1 MARFLLS
8 DRLSR
13 QLNLRTLSNTATSD
27 VQYANTFPLGYSGG
41 GAMASVINGDGSL
54 TVYQLMTGVFDTGVV
69 RGGSGFAFNDLYSI
83 TFPSGGFFPNPPTTG
98 LNYSFVG
105 RFADGSQGT
114 QVPGRNPLSGV
125 AFFDG
130 KLYFS
135 GTDEALQ
142 STGGSFFDSFGSAIF
157 EGVLTPSV
165 ALKPMVT
172 FGPNSVQSITAGQG
186 RGALFAALGRLDDPD
201 SISRE
206 AIVEVDPRIN
216 HLVNVWDG
224 SLFVASADTN
234 LGSGV
239 TAAWLTEKKIV
250 TGMTHDGVN
259 IIASIITAGP
269 NMILGDSDDR
279 RLFVTA
285 NPFASGGSGDPIVR
299 RIDLIGTLDLRGI
312 TAIGNT
318 ATAPAA
324 VNIAF
329 VDDGRFDAF
338 SFDPLFSRMSYSVQ
352 AAVAVPLVN
361 AVRDLILFQSQDFV
375 NCQNNAL
382 LNTGTISSTLASHA
396 NQYGGIGRTV
406 YDLTSSL
413 APTHPCYP
421 DTFPRDDYTAI
432 FKNTVT
438 AGNLAEGFYP
448 QFATTSPL
456 GGTSDL
462 ELEVGLASTTQ
473 NNDNQTLYY
482 MAGGELDVNNAP
494 ISARNELF
502 IASRNGA
509 TGIVGAFATAGL
521 VQTPSLGGVPAVLT
535 GLAVLDGTLYAAR
548 SKTTFSGSVSDPRIV
563 SIDPSARIPMST
575 DVMDIRM
582 FTKALASSDLR
593 GSVFAAGLYD
603 GTGTRGNT
611 YSNLALWEIDPRNK
625 YVKNTWWG
633 QNGDFNA
640 TANTVDGV
648 GFSTTAFPSIAHVG
662 DAATV
667 GRYVVISADVGFTA
681 PGGAFN
687 SFYITVNPDASGAVN
702 PFVARRDTGDGE
714 DIRAL
719 TGNGES
725 VGFAAPPVA
734 LIDPG
739 PSGIDNTS
747 IDPLFAQTSYS
758 ARALQS
764 GLIRSVYEVHFLAT
778 SANSAACQ
786 GTAVFTTNLPAALAA
801 NAGKTSGIGR
811 TTFDLRNPLTP
822 GHPCGAPAP

>member
-1 MARFLLS
+1 MA
-8 DRLSR
+8 
-13 QLNLRTLSNTATSD
+13 
-27 VQYANTFPLGYSGG
+27 YANSLPSGYTGG
-41 GAMASVINGDGSL
+41 GAMASVINANGSL
-54 TVYQLMTGVFDTGVV
+54 TVFQLMTGVAESGSPRGVPF
-69 RGGSGFAFNDLYSI
+69 FAYNDLYSI

-105 RFADGSQGT
+105 RFADGAQGSS
-114 QVPGRNPLSGV
+114 VLSRNPLSGM
-125 AFFDG
+125 AYFDG

-142 STGGSFFDSFGSAIF
+142 GTNGSFFSGFGPAIF

-165 ALKPMVT
+165 ALKPRVS
-172 FGPNSVQSITAGQG
+172 FGPNSVQSITAAPG
-186 RGALFAALGRLDDPD
+186 RGAIFAALGRLNDPD
-201 SISRE
+201 SIAKS
-206 AIVEVDPRIN
+206 ALVEVDPRIN
-216 HLVNVWDG
+216 HLVNVWD
-224 SLFVASADTN
+224 SNAFVASADTN
-234 LGSGV
+234 LGAGV
-239 TAAWLTEKKIV
+239 TASWLTEEVKV
-250 TGMTHDGVN
+250 TGLTHDGTNV
-259 IIASIITAGP
+259 IASIITAGQ

-279 RLFVTA
+279 KLFVTI
-285 NPFASGGSGDPIVR
+285 NPFATGGTGDPIVR
-299 RIDLIGTLDLRGI
+299 RVDLIGTVDLRGI

-318 ATAPAA
+318 ASAPSP
-324 VNIAF
+324 VSIAF

-338 SFDPLFSRMSYSVQ
+338 SFDPLFSRMSYSAQ
-352 AAVAVPLVN
+352 AAVTVPLAN
-361 AVRDLILFQSQDFV
+361 AVRDLILFQAQDFT
-375 NCQNNAL
+375 NCQFNSL
-382 LNTGTISSTLASHA
+382 LNTTIISSTLSSHA
-396 NQYGGIGRTV
+396 NQYGGIGRTI

-421 DTFPRDDYTAI
+421 DVYPRNDYTAI

-448 QFATTSPL
+448 TFATTFPL
-456 GGTSDL
+456 GGTADL
-462 ELEVGLASTTQ
+462 ELDVGLASTTQ

-482 MAGGELDVNNAP
+482 MAGGELDANDAP
-494 ISARNELF
+494 VSARNELF
-502 IASRNGA
+502 IANRSGA
-509 TGIVGAFATAGL
+509 TGVVGAFATAGL

-548 SKTTFSGSVSDPRIV
+548 SKTVFSGNVSGPRIV
-563 SIDPSARIPMST
+563 SIDPNARIPMST

-593 GSVFAAGLYD
+593 GSLFAAGLYD

-640 TANTVDGV
+640 GANTVDGA
-648 GFSTTAFPSIAHVG
+648 GFSTTAFPSIAHLG

-687 SFYITVNPDASGAVN
+687 SFYITVNPDASGAAN
-702 PFVARRDTGDGE
+702 PFVARRDTGNGE

-725 VGFAAPPVA
+725 VNFAAPPVA

-747 IDPLFAQTSYS
+747 INPLFAQTSYS

-764 GLIRSVYEVHFLAT
+764 GLIRSVYEAHFLAT
-778 SANSAACQ
+778 SANAASCQ
-786 GTAVFTTNLPAALAA
+786 ATAVFTTNLPAALAA

-811 TTFDLRNPLTP
+811 TTYDLRNPLAP
-822 GHPCGAPAP
+822 GHPCEGAVSNPP